1 MAANL
6 TLQQYRLDNPTA
18 DQFFSIKAVVKY
30 VRAIG
35 GGFWL
40 DAAMQ
45 QAVGKVTFDDQDFIS
60 ILAHARKLEGQRLV
74 EVAETMRRINLI
86 ELKGKGAA
94 GQLLHT
100 WFGLDQNDS
109 RAEADL
115 PSVKFPDNQ
124 ICGVEI
130 KAVPL
135 MVKKRGLGIKE
146 RCKVTSID
154 YEKLLD
160 ETWAMSRARHKLLSV
175 VFIFYRYAGSSNWP
189 TSQVEKVLHWTI
201 EATPSRETIR
211 LDWQR
216 TWDYVNEGRAH
227 EISGSHGVI
236 LETSTAGVKR
246 NVSQPRN
253 PSVLARKRAFS
264 LKPAFLQ
271 TAYEYSVA
279 PARFE
284 SIATLRGKDLQTE
297 VLRGFKPLVGQTLGV
312 IADSLKISRKQTKQ
326 AAALLV
332 RRTLGVL
339 NDKKRLLELESAGIK
354 SKTIPVRESDLRPCE
369 AMSFPAMRLTEFVE
383 EEWEDSEFRAHLD
396 CLLLI
401 PTLVDHCDQELWSRR
416 LGQPFFWSPSEE
428 EEAGI
433 IAEWEMFKQQVSEG
447 KAAYERVGR
456 ARVTGLT
463 QYSETKFIHMRPKG
477 RDGTDDDVDPHGNPA
492 PKLCFWLNPSFV
504 QKLLRRNFQKGT

>member
-1 MAANL
+1 M
-6 TLQQYRLDNPTA
+6 LQTMG
-18 DQFFSIKAVVKY
+18 SI
-30 VRAIG
+30 
-35 GGFWL
+35 
-40 DAAMQ
+40 
-45 QAVGKVTFDDQDFIS
+45 TFDDQNFIS
-60 ILAHARKLEGQRLV
+60 ILEHAQKLEGQKLV
-74 EVAETMRRINLI
+74 EIAETMRRPKLV

-100 WFGLDQNDS
+100 WFGLGQNDN

-135 MVKKRGLGIKE
+135 KPRGRGFGIKE

-160 ETWAMSRARHKLLSV
+160 ETWAISRARHKLLSV

-189 TSQVEKVLHWTI
+189 TSQVEKVLHWTL
-201 EATPSRETIR
+201 EATPSRETIH

-227 EISGSHGVI
+227 EISGSHGAI
-236 LETSTAGVKR
+236 LETCTTGLKRYVK
-246 NVSQPRN
+246 QPHN
-253 PSVLARKRAFS
+253 LSIPAVKRAFA
-264 LKPAFLQ
+264 LKPAFLL
-271 TAYEYSVA
+271 TAYEYAVT

-284 SIATLRGKDLQTE
+284 SIATLRGKPLASDLQTE
-297 VLRGFKPLVGQTLGV
+297 VLRGFKPLVGQMLGV
-312 IADSLKISRKQTKQ
+312 IADKLKISRKQTKQ

-354 SKTIPVRESDLRPCE
+354 PKTIPVRESDLRPCE
-369 AMSFPAMRLTEFVE
+369 AMSFPAMRLVEFAE
-383 EEWEDSEFRAHLD
+383 EEWEDSEFRTHLD

-401 PTLVDHCDQELWSRR
+401 PTLAVHCDQELWSRQ
-416 LGQPFFWSPSEE
+416 LAQPFFWSPSGQ

-433 IAEWEMFKQQVSEG
+433 IEEWQMFQREVLAG
-447 KAAYERVGR
+447 KAAYKRIDGRRVSS
-456 ARVTGLT
+456 LT
-463 QYSETKFIHMRPKG
+463 PGSKTKFIHMRPKG
-477 RDGTDDDVDPHGNPA
+477 RDGSEDDVDPNGKPA
-492 PKLCFWLNPSFV
+492 QKLCFWLNQSFV
-504 QKLLRRNFQKGT
+504 QELLRRNLQKRT

>member
-1 MAANL
+1 ML
-6 TLQQYRLDNPTA
+6 QTLG
-18 DQFFSIKAVVKY
+18 SI
-30 VRAIG
+30 
-35 GGFWL
+35 
-40 DAAMQ
+40 
-45 QAVGKVTFDDQDFIS
+45 TFDDQNFVS
-60 ILAHARKLEGQRLV
+60 ILAHARRLEGQKLV
-74 EVAETMRRINLI
+74 EVAETMRRTKLV

-100 WFGLDQNDS
+100 WFGLDQNDN

-115 PSVKFPDNQ
+115 PTVSFPDNQ

-160 ETWAMSRARHKLLSV
+160 ETWALSRARHKLLSV

-227 EISGSHGVI
+227 EISGSHGAI

-246 NVSQPRN
+246 DVKQPRN
-253 PSVLARKRAFS
+253 PTVLARKRAFA

-271 TAYEYSVA
+271 TAYEFAVTPS
-279 PARFE
+279 RFE
-284 SIATLRGKDLQTE
+284 SIAALRGKPLVADLQTE
-297 VLRGFKPLVGQTLGV
+297 LLQGFKPLIGETLGA
-312 IADSLKISRKQTKQ
+312 IADKLKISRKKAKQ

-332 RRTLGVL
+332 RRTLGIL

-354 SKTIPVRESDLRPCE
+354 PKTIPVRESDLWPCQ
-369 AMSFPAMRLTEFVE
+369 AMSFPAMRFLEFVE

-401 PTLVDHCDQELWSRR
+401 PSLADHCDQELWSRR
-416 LGQPFFWSPSEE
+416 LAQPFFWSPSEE

-433 IAEWEMFKQQVSEG
+433 ISEWEMFKQQVAEG
-447 KAAYERVGR
+447 KAAYKRVGGK
-456 ARVTGLT
+456 RVTGLT
-463 QYSETKFIHMRPKG
+463 QYSKTKYIHMRPKG
-477 RDGTDDDVDPHGNPA
+477 RDGTDDDVDPYGRPA

-504 QKLLRRNFQKGT
+504 QSLLIRNLR